1 MQVAE
6 QYNLH
11 LRGSPDN
18 LDLNNKHIGDEGA
31 KVLADAL
38 RTNTSVE
45 RLYLWNTGIGDD
57 GAKALAA
64 VLASN
69 ASLKDIS
76 LGGNRIGDEGGK
88 ALAAALRTNTTLR
101 LLYLGNNRIRNEAK
115 QAMAKMFADNYCLI
129 MIDGFQSECGAVI
142 ERNKRIKAEREKE
155 ENQRAHQ
162 QEQPVT
168 SAPHAASVEE
178 VNIEEIKH
186 QINRGTLIGK
196 GAFGEGRYCFSC
208 IQDTNTL
215 NFGGGG
221 AVFKIS
227 WRRLGV
233 AVKVLQYHTGE
244 SALRELRNLAALR
257 SPYLVFTLFYFD

>member
-6 QYNLH
+6 RYNLH
-11 LRGSPDN
+11 LHGSPDG

-38 RTNTSVE
+38 RTNTSLE

-69 ASLKDIS
+69 THLKDIS

-88 ALAAALRTNTTLR
+88 ALAAALRTNTTLQ
-101 LLYLGNNRIRNEAK
+101 LFYLGNNRIGKEAK
-115 QAMAKMFADNYCLI
+115 QAMAKMFADNYCLTL
-129 MIDGFQSECGAVI
+129 IDGFQSECGVII
-142 ERNKRIKAEREKE
+142 ERNKRIKAERDQAEKK
-155 ENQRAHQ
+155 NQRAQ
-162 QEQPVT
+162 QKQPAA
-168 SAPHAASVEE
+168 SAPHAVEE
-178 VNIEEIKH
+178 VDIEEIKN
-186 QINRGTLIGK
+186 QINSGTLIGK